1 MGTAAYDRK
10 NTTRFSLKFN
20 NKTDADILLWLESQE
35 SIQGSI
41 KRLIREEIERMTKD
55 QK

>member
-1 MGTAAYDRK
+1 MGNAVYDKK
-10 NTTRFSLKFN
+10 NTRRINLKLN

-41 KRLIREEIERMTKD
+41 KRLIREEIERMTDK
-55 QK
+55 